1 MKAIKKIFILFS
13 IFIITTSAY
22 PVSAASYASK
32 GTTYTLKIAGT
43 KQKKKAIDA
52 AYVGSII
59 KTRAPGFIRSNTSM
73 YSAYYI
79 FQKTKGLGTSYSY
92 SSKTKKVTLKR
103 GSKTIVYTLD
113 SSYAFVNGV
122 KTKLPTPA
130 RKVYSYRQKKNYI
143 YVPGEFSAKNLGLG
157 YSWNKSKRTGCF
169 YLPSTV
175 SAGGTMKIK
184 YTNSGKVY
192 NKKVVQARYN
202 SSVIPTNMPGFLDGS
217 TSLYSAYWIY
227 GKYSAL
233 GTKYS
238 YSSKTKK
245 ITIKRGNNTIIMTL
259 NSKTATLN
267 GKKFSLPAVP
277 RKIYLY
283 NRMTNYIMVP
293 GEIISQKLG
302 LGYSWNSRLYSGI
315 ITKPTTSGTSSSS
328 SSSSTSTI
336 GAKTKITASS
346 SNYSIRI
353 KKPSGLSSSSITAN
367 DDYQNKRLQIIIK
380 GNYKSHFSSSVN
392 RTIKDSLT
400 YSVSYTG
407 GKTYVNLKTSTIK
420 GFSITQSS
428 SYIYVKYA
436 APKSMFQRVIVVDAG
451 HGGSDSGAVG
461 NGYYEK
467 NLTLKIVQSMK
478 TYFDKNSTYKVY
490 YTRLT
495 DTYPSLSARYKLAN
509 EVNADRFL
517 SVHINSAS
525 ASAKGTETLYKSYKT
540 YAQKIQN
547 YALKGM
553 GYSKGSSYDRG
564 LKYRTDLA
572 VLNGPKMT
580 TALVEMGFIT
590 NKTESARINSRTTT
604 IGNYLYQ
611 AICNSF

>member
-1 MKAIKKIFILFS
+1 MKTIKKISILFT
-13 IFIITTSAY
+13 ILIITNTTY
-22 PVSAASYASK
+22 PVSAAGYASTGK
-32 GTTYTLKIAGT
+32 NYTLKIAGQ
-43 KQKKKAIDA
+43 KQTKKAIGA
-52 AYVGSII
+52 AYVGNTL
-59 KTRAPGFIRSNTSM
+59 KTRAPGFICSNTSM

-79 FQKTKGLGTSYSY
+79 FKKAKGLGTSYSY

-103 GSKTIVYTLD
+103 GSKTVIYTLD
-113 SSYAFVNGV
+113 SSYASVNGT
-122 KTKLPTPA
+122 KTKLPAPA
-130 RKVYSYRQKKNYI
+130 RKVYSYTQKKYYI
-143 YVPGEFSAKNLGLG
+143 YVPGAFSANNLGLG
-157 YSWNKSKRTGCF
+157 YVWNKSKRIGCF

-175 SAGGTMKIK
+175 SAGGTMKVK
-184 YTNSGKVY
+184 YTSTGKIY

-202 SSVIPTNMPGFLDGS
+202 ATVIPTSMPGFLDGS

-227 GKYSAL
+227 GKYSVL

-238 YSSKTKK
+238 YSNKTKK
-245 ITIKRGNNTIIMTL
+245 ITIKRGSNTIIMTL
-259 NSKTATLN
+259 DSKTATLN
-267 GKKFSLPAVP
+267 GKKFTLSAAP
-277 RKIYLY
+277 RKVYLY

-315 ITKPTTSGTSSSS
+315 ITKPTTSGSSSS
-328 SSSSTSTI
+328 TSSSTSTI

-367 DDYQNKRLQIIIK
+367 DDYNNKRLQIIIN
-380 GNYKSHFSSSVN
+380 GNYKTHFSSPAN
-392 RTIKDSLT
+392 RTIKDNLT

-407 GKTYVNLKTSTIK
+407 GKTYINLKTSTIK
-420 GFSITQSS
+420 GFSVTQTS
-428 SYIYVKYA
+428 SYIYMKYA
-436 APKSMFQRVIVVDAG
+436 SPKNMFSRVIVIDAG
-451 HGGSDSGAVG
+451 HGGSDSGALG

-478 TYFDKNSTYKVY
+478 TYFDRNSIYKVY

-495 DTYPSLSARYKLAN
+495 DTYPSLSARYTLAN
-509 EVNADRFL
+509 TVNADRFL

-525 ASAKGTETLYKSYKT
+525 ASAKGTETLYKTYKT
-540 YAQKIQN
+540 YAQNIQN

-553 GYSKGSSYDRG
+553 GYSKSGSYDRG

-580 TALVEMGFIT
+580 TALVEMGFIS
-590 NKTESARINSRTTT
+590 NKTESSRINSRTST